1 MLWIVFKAWI
11 ITVIIEKAWI
21 NWKDLMDLKIV
32 SRKSTDVR
40 YVQLIFL
47 HSPRGKENIFTT
59 AVFRTLPFL
68 LVLLFWMKIGMAYYV
83 FNTIFTVCYFIRS
96 HIHTLSILSGQQRNT
111 KTDCILYWS
120 AHLTLSMDKNNA
132 KAEWQ
137 NSYYFS
143 IIQVFHKHYKFKNKQ
158 INRIK

>member
-1 MLWIVFKAWI
+1 MRWIMHAVNRLQGMNNYCY
-11 ITVIIEKAWI
+11 
-21 NWKDLMDLKIV
+21 NWKGMNKLEGFNGSEDSVAEKYWCPLC
-32 SRKSTDVR
+32 SAR
-40 YVQLIFL
+40 F
-47 HSPRGKENIFTT
+47 FTT

-68 LVLLFWMKIGMAYYV
+68 LVLLFWMKIGMANYV

-111 KTDCILYWS
+111 ETDCILYWS
-120 AHLTLSMDKNNA
+120 AHLTLSMDKNNT

-137 NSYYFS
+137 NSHYFS
-143 IIQVFHKHYKFKNKQ
+143 MIQFFHNHQQFKNKQ